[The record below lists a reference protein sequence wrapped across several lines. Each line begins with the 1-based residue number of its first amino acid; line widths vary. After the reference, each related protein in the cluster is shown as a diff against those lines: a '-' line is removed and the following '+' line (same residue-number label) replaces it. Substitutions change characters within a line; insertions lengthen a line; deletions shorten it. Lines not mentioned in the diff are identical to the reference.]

1 MTRATRI
8 HSPSP
13 SPDPPP
19 PAAPVLPD
27 LLSRAAAAHPHLP
40 ALADGARRYDH
51 RRLDAAA
58 ARIADRLHRLGIA
71 RGDRVAVLGPRDARL
86 IALLHG
92 VLRSG
97 AAAVPV
103 DPGWS
108 AADTERRL
116 RTVQAALALTADD
129 AAPAPAAC
137 PTETVDL
144 DAEEAAHAGAPG
156 EPPPGAGPRPQDP
169 AYLSF
174 TSGSNGEPK
183 AVAVTHANAAHYA
196 LSLRRRLGW
205 GEAEAPRI
213 AHVTTLAA
221 DLGHTS
227 WLLAPVTAGSVQVL
241 PDRLVRDPEGFWA
254 ELHRT
259 GVSVLKTTPSH
270 LAALLEGRPPG
281 APALRALILGGETL
295 TRSLAARL
303 LDEGV
308 AERVANH
315 YGPTETTIGAAC
327 FLAGASAELPEDE
340 ATVPIGTA
348 IGGGALHLLDAAGEP
363 VPDGAAGEL
372 HIGGRGVSAGYHG
385 RPEET
390 GRRFF
395 DHRGERVYR
404 TGDLCRRRPEGD
416 LVFLGRA
423 DRQVKIR
430 GFRVDLAGVE
440 RAIEEFPGVG
450 RAAVVLRTTPAGARP
465 AAAVRLTDGRAEEDA
480 LAALRAHLHDR
491 LPEYAVPRPLLAL
504 RELPLGPNG
513 KVDAERLGAIVDGAL
528 EERAF
533 RPEAERG
540 AGPGGAD
547 REPTARAIARLWADA
562 LGLPGV
568 DPHADVLELG
578 GDSILAMYTIAFLRR
593 RGHTAAFDDFY
604 RNPTPSGLA
613 AAVHEARPAE
623 RPAAPVRSGE
633 ARPAPAQRWL
643 FRTVPDPR
651 HWNQSALLA
660 CGVRVDPAALSAAVR
675 EVLRR
680 HPALR
685 RPIGPQG
692 PGEPRPAEDLEAV
705 TFSPVRG
712 AADAVA
718 ETVEGTCAELHR
730 ALDPESGLLLR
741 VHLFSGGPGVRDRI
755 ALIAHHL
762 AVDGV
767 SWRILLDDLAAAYR
781 AALRGEEAG
790 LPPTADFYRWAAD
803 RPPTPDPADAAPQ
816 ASDPADGA
824 PAEGATV
831 APAPAVGASG
841 TSGPADGASAAPGQA
856 DGTPAVPGPADG
868 ATAAPAPADGAS
880 AAPGQADGTPAV
892 PGPADGA
899 PGAAAAAGPALP
911 VEGAGGDPE
920 PAALVWELGADA
932 TARLTAR
939 HGRGQRLEA
948 VLLSAFAAAVADR
961 TGLDAVGIE
970 VETHGRGAAQ
980 GGGDHPDTV
989 GWFTAVKRVL
999 LERGTGDRARA
1010 AERAVR
1016 EAPELPMDTPGP
1028 RPETGFNFLGAF
1040 NPPDEPALEWT
1051 PAREHAGTARPPAGD
1066 LLQRLRMTARIVGG
1080 RLVADLVYAWPGTSH
1095 PGADRIMAAFAAAV
1109 AAEAGAEAPAHA
1121 RSGASTSGQV
1131 MLTGPARRPPPPSTE
1146 ALRAA
1151 DSSAR
1156 RPPPPSTEA
1165 LRAADSSARRPP
1177 PPSTEALRAADPS
1190 ARRPPPPS
1198 TEALRAADSSARRP
1212 QPSSDEVFGGA
1223 VRPARRAQGP
1233 SSEGLRAA
1241 DRSARRSQ
1249 ASSEEALGGADLSAR
1264 RPPPSSDEALRAA
1277 GPSGRPRA
1285 AHQAVREAP
1294 RVLLTGATG
1303 YLGGHLLDAL
1313 TERGARVTCLV
1324 RGERDADAARR
1335 IGGVRA
1341 GTDAVAGDID
1351 REGLGLSPE
1360 ALAGLR
1366 DVQCVV
1372 HAAADVRLVA
1382 PPAELERTNTAAV
1395 RRLLAWIDAEIP
1407 GAALHHLSTLAV
1419 SGAVDGPPRRFAEV
1433 DLRIGQ
1439 SFRTPYERTK
1449 FEAEEAV
1456 RAWAASGRRCYVHRS
1471 GHVAAHSRT
1480 GAFQHNIA
1488 DNRVYQLIRG
1498 YVLAGA
1504 APRRPEEEFAFSH
1517 ADTVAAGIA
1526 ALALH
1531 PHAAPGAYHVE
1542 TPHTVPHD
1550 ELVAWTAAFG
1560 YPIELTGD
1568 DGFAAAT
1575 ARAERTRPVEARLA
1589 AAWSQ
1594 AAARNVAVDRSRT
1607 VSALERLGVRFAPP
1621 TPQWWGSALSWAVGA
1636 GFLPPPEG
1644 SGRRRRPP
1652 GAGHRR

>member
-1 MTRATRI
+1 MTRATRT
-8 HSPSP
+8 PS
-13 SPDPPP
+13 SSSLPP
-19 PAAPVLPD
+19 PAPPADAPTLPA
-27 LLSRAAAAHPHLP
+27 LLARAAAARPHLP

-71 RGDRVAVLGPRDARL
+71 RGERVALLGPRDARL

-108 AADTERRL
+108 AADTDRRL
-116 RTVQAALALTADD
+116 NAVQAVLALTAD
-129 AAPAPAAC
+129 ATVPAPGAC
-137 PTETVDL
+137 PTETVDP
-144 DAEEAAHAGAPG
+144 DAEAAEHTGAPA
-156 EPPPGAGPRPQDP
+156 EPPPGAGPRPEDP

-183 AVAVTHANAAHYA
+183 AVAVTHANAVHYA

-213 AHVTTLAA
+213 AHATTLAA

-254 ELHRT
+254 ELRRA
-259 GVSVLKTTPSH
+259 GVTVLKTTPSH
-270 LAALLEGRPPG
+270 LAALLEGRPPD
-281 APALRALILGGETL
+281 APALRTLILGGETL

-315 YGPTETTIGAAC
+315 YGPTETTIGATC
-327 FLAGASAELPEDE
+327 FLAGSSAELPADE

-363 VPDGAAGEL
+363 VPGGAPGEL

-390 GRRFF
+390 ARRFF

-404 TGDLCRRRPEGD
+404 TGDLCRRRPDGD

-450 RAAVVLRTTPAGARP
+450 RAAVVLRTTGAGARP
-465 AAAVRLTDGRAEEDA
+465 AAAVRLTDGRAEEGEV
-480 LAALRAHLHDR
+480 LAALRAHLRDR

-504 RELPLGPNG
+504 RELPFGPNG

-528 EERAF
+528 EERAAG
-533 RPEAERG
+533 PGTERG

-562 LGLPGV
+562 LGLPSL

-578 GDSILAMYTIAFLRR
+578 GDSILAMHTIAFLRR

-613 AAVHEARPAE
+613 AAVHSARPARR
-623 RPAAPVRSGE
+623 RPDPIRSGQ

-692 PGEPRPAEDLEAV
+692 PGEPRPAEELEAV
-705 TFSPVRG
+705 TFSPVAG
-712 AADAVA
+712 TADAVA
-718 ETVEGTCAELHR
+718 ETVEGTCTELHR
-730 ALDPESGLLLR
+730 ALDPEAGLLLR

-755 ALIAHHL
+755 ALIGHHL

-803 RPPTPDPADAAPQ
+803 RPPTPGPADGAPQ

-824 PAEGATV
+824 PADGV
-831 APAPAVGASG
+831 SG
-841 TSGPADGASAAPGQA
+841 TSGPADGASAAPGKA
-856 DGTPAVPGPADG
+856 DGTPAVPGP
-868 ATAAPAPADGAS
+868 
-880 AAPGQADGTPAV
+880 V
-892 PGPADGA
+892 DGA

-911 VEGAGGDPE
+911 VEGTGGDPE

-948 VLLSAFAAAVADR
+948 VLLAAFAAAVADR
-961 TGLDAVGIE
+961 AGLDAVGVE

-1051 PAREHAGTARPPAGD
+1051 PAREHPGTARPPAGD

-1121 RSGASTSGQV
+1121 RSGASTAGQV

-1151 DSSAR
+1151 
-1156 RPPPPSTEA
+1156 
-1165 LRAADSSARRPP
+1165 
-1177 PPSTEALRAADPS
+1177 
-1190 ARRPPPPS
+1190 
-1198 TEALRAADSSARRP
+1198 
-1212 QPSSDEVFGGA
+1212 
-1223 VRPARRAQGP
+1223 
-1233 SSEGLRAA
+1233 
-1241 DRSARRSQ
+1241 
-1249 ASSEEALGGADLSAR
+1249 
-1264 RPPPSSDEALRAA
+1264 

-1285 AHQAVREAP
+1285 GYRVVREAP

-1303 YLGGHLLDAL
+1303 YLGGHLLGAL

-1335 IGGVRA
+1335 IGGARA
-1341 GTDAVAGDID
+1341 GTDAVAGDIG

-1360 ALAGLR
+1360 ALARLR

-1382 PPAELERTNTAAV
+1382 PPAELERTNTEAV

-1419 SGAVDGPPRRFAEV
+1419 SGAVDGPARRFAEA

-1480 GAFQHNIA
+1480 GAFQRNIA
-1488 DNRVYQLIRG
+1488 DNRIYQLVRG

-1504 APRRPEEEFAFSH
+1504 APRRPDEEFAFSH

-1526 ALALH
+1526 ALAVH

-1560 YPIELTGD
+1560 YPIALTGD
-1568 DGFAAAT
+1568 EEFAAAT
-1575 ARAERTRPVEARLA
+1575 ARAERSRPVEARLA

-1594 AAARNVAVDRSRT
+1594 AEARNVAVDRSRT
-1607 VSALERLGVRFAPP
+1607 VSALERLGVRFTPP

-1636 GFLPPPEG
+1636 GFLPPPAG
-1644 SGRRRRPP
+1644 SARRR
-1652 GAGHRR
+1652 